1 MLCWVEMSLSTTAT
15 ATPTA
20 PFNPMSFQTECV
32 DSPCETFLYHH
43 SLYPLSPDSTHKATH
58 PCS

>member
-1 MLCWVEMSLSTTAT
+1 MNKSMMFCWGEMSLSTTAT

-43 SLYPLSPDSTHKATH
+43 SLYPFEP
-58 PCS
+58 